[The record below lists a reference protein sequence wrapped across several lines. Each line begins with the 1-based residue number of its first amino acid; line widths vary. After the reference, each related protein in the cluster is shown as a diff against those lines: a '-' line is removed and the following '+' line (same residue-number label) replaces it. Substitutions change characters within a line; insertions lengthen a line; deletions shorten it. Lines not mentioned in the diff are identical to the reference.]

1 MLHRIGQKVI
11 INVDIIPSL
20 YLLASFCKA
29 EWTLRWATVQ
39 RELLRCS
46 SECLV
51 PIFGRRV
58 PPPTTELLDKAER
71 AFHFQS
77 FFLPARKTQTLGTLQ

>member
-29 EWTLRWATVQ
+29 E
-39 RELLRCS
+39 
-46 SECLV
+46 LV
-51 PIFGRRV
+51 SGNGLYVGQLFN
-58 PPPTTELLDKAER
+58 EN
-71 AFHFQS
+71 S
-77 FFLPARKTQTLGTLQ
+77 